1 MPYRP
6 RCARPLLHGPAK
18 RARPMLAHWV
28 PSRTDGPQRRGST
41 DPFDG
46 GLPARSTGAYRPVL
60 AENSAL
66 CCFPGA
72 RTTENSALCCFP
84 GARTTENSP
93 LESFPGARCHC
104 GGEAQLSRGIIF
116 HASPPQWQR
125 APRKALRLSLSL
137 PLQGKVAFAEPAE
150 QMTEEVASPRGTIA
164 VLKAPGKRPLPTSL
178 RSATFP

>member
-1 MPYRP
+1 MTAQCFVILNEAKDLRTSQNPGTALNQSGSHDSCFLSWVPYRP
-6 RCARPLLHGPAK
+6 RCARPLLHGP
-18 RARPMLAHWV
+18 
-28 PSRTDGPQRRGST
+28 TGPI
-41 DPFDG
+41 DG

-104 GGEAQLSRGIIF
+104 GGVPYPPLRGYF
-116 HASPPQWQR
+116 PTAVGKHKMRQPQFLF
-125 APRKALRLSLSL
+125 PVPCSLV
-137 PLQGKVAFAEPAE
+137 PLVPGSWFPVP
-150 QMTEEVASPRGTIA
+150 IA
-164 VLKAPGKRPLPTSL
+164 
-178 RSATFP
+178 